1 MESKVFKSSVAGLAM
16 ATLFSVTA
24 SAEGEVPKNPE
35 SYYKTTNA
43 PLIYGPVDIVIPVG
57 EEFDVNNSMFR
68 VFAKDF
74 EDGDLTAKIQEQ
86 GHEAIDTSKPGQYT
100 ITYTVVDSHQNET
113 KLEVPVKVEEDT
125 NIKIQRK
132 LYSNM
137 ENVAANAVGMSR
149 GDYQD
154 RQHLGL
160 NLFNGSKVKV
170 SYVEGNSAVT
180 IQNETQR
187 HDNEP
192 VTSQTIKQG
201 QSIELTSSYNA
212 TPFVRTPVGNNAQPT
227 ILEFEILDENATK
240 PLALFHL
247 GDDQEKFIGS
257 WEENGGYGVLDSE
270 SVTVLVD
277 HGEIGILKASNVPNV
292 ERDFNTFLTWWNDV
306 TDFFDEAV
314 GLKIN
319 PENLWDQNVRSK
331 YYVAGHK
338 GAGGAAYYGT
348 AQVGISNG
356 TTAPFFQYNW
366 GGLHEVGH
374 GYQGSLKTGI
384 ALNEVSNNILGWFTQ
399 NYAVNTTRFGETKR
413 FEGGLRNGSLD
424 QQEETYNTNRKTWA
438 GYDVNG
444 HLYIMLNLLD
454 SFEGEKTWA
463 KINSWYREH
472 KATSTPNYDVF
483 ATVMAEEYGVNILPY
498 YDAFGIP
505 VSDNVR
511 ANLFESDLQL
521 VNMAKDLVGNQTS
534 TLKANGIIDYD
545 YKIVKNDEI
554 ASLNLSGNLKVNVK
568 MDDVS
573 LVEGQESILYDG
585 TKAVAKGVV
594 KDGVVEYT
602 DVPVGTYR
610 LAMPVRPG
618 GAYSSDYAYVTVTE
632 QGQEMDYTYTKLDG
646 VKYGNQM
653 WLGVAGVH
661 GTYGIK
667 LSNNGNGT
675 VTITPGGAKLA
686 NSDAGKIAE
695 VTILDENNEVV
706 YTTKAEN
713 SYYFDKSNEKI
724 STIEVKD
731 GYKINVYH
739 ESPTSRVKVFSTLT
753 GGLIEELVPAN
764 QSSTYVITENGF
776 KLDTMTDEQFA
787 ALEYENLKG
796 ALTKEIDNYL
806 EKVTPEELN
815 NKEKDQV
822 TKNKVLSAIMSLK
835 DEDVTAEYKELYNM
849 ILFGHDLTVTTE
861 ANEATVAT
869 EATEVINQMKDTLT
883 DVLTTEDVDV
893 SQIEEI
899 LVTQSAVGGVSET
912 DKHVANKLKTALEGQ
927 VNGSFGVHVTN
938 YTSKVT
944 TVDELLQNKLIISY
958 QASENTPW
966 YFLQN
971 GKINIQDE

>member
-1 MESKVFKSSVAGLAM
+1 MKNKVFKSSVAGLAL
-16 ATLFSVTA
+16 ATLFGVTA
-24 SAEGEVPKNPE
+24 SAEGEVPKNPN

-57 EEFDVNNSMFR
+57 EEFDVNNAMFR

-74 EDGDLTAKIQEQ
+74 EDGDLTTQIQVQ
-86 GHEAIDTSKPGQYT
+86 GHEKINTSEPGEYT

-113 KLEVPVKVEEDT
+113 KLEVPVKVEADT
-125 NIKIQRK
+125 NIKIKRK
-132 LYSNM
+132 IYSNM
-137 ENVAANAVGMSR
+137 ENTAANAVGMSR

-154 RQHLGL
+154 RQHVGL

-180 IQNETQR
+180 IQNETFR

-212 TPFVRTPVGNNAQPT
+212 TPFARTPVGNTLEPT

-240 PLALFHL
+240 PLALFHR
-247 GDDQEKFIGS
+247 GDDQAEFIS
-257 WEENGGYGVLDSE
+257 TWQENGGYGVLDSE

-277 HGEIGILKASNVPNV
+277 HDEIGGLIKSNVPNV
-292 ERDFNTFLTWWNDV
+292 ERDFNTFLTWWDDV

-314 GLKIN
+314 GLEIN

-338 GAGGAAYYGT
+338 GAGGAAYYGVH
-348 AQVGISNG
+348 QVGISNG
-356 TTAPFFQYNW
+356 TTSPFFQYNW

-399 NYAVNTTRFGETKR
+399 NYAVNTTRFGETKQ
-413 FEGGLRNGSLD
+413 FYGGLRNGSLD

-454 SFEGEKTWA
+454 SFEGEKTWG

-511 ANLFESDLQL
+511 MNLFEADLQL
-521 VNMAKDLVGNQTS
+521 VNMAKDLVGDQTS
-534 TLKANGIIDYD
+534 TLKEKGVIKYD
-545 YKIVKNDEI
+545 YKLVKNDEI
-554 ASLNLSGNLKVNVK
+554 ASLNLSSNVKVNVK

-594 KDGVVEYT
+594 KNGVVEFK
-602 DVPVGTYR
+602 DVPVGTYK
-610 LAMPVRPG
+610 LAMPARPG

-632 QGQEMDYTYTKLDG
+632 NGQEMDYTYTKLAG
-646 VKYGNQM
+646 VDYNNQM

-661 GTYGIK
+661 DTYGIK
-667 LSNNGNGT
+667 VANNGNGT

-686 NSDAGKIAE
+686 NSNTSKIAE

-713 SYYFDKSNEKI
+713 SYYFDKYSEKP

-731 GYKINVYH
+731 GYKVQLYH
-739 ESPTSRVKVFSTLT
+739 ATPTSRVKAFSTLT
-753 GGLIEELVPAN
+753 GGLIN
-764 QSSTYVITENGF
+764 QLIPTNQTSTYEITENGF
-776 KLDTMTDEQFA
+776 KLDTMTDEEYN
-787 ALEYENLKG
+787 ALEYSIFKG
-796 ALTKEIDNYL
+796 ALTKEIDSYL
-806 EKVTPEELN
+806 NQVTPEELN
-815 NKEKDQV
+815 NTGKNLV
-822 TKNKVLSAIMSLK
+822 TKNNVLNAIISLK
-835 DEDVTAEYKELYNM
+835 DEDVTAEYQELYDM
-849 ILFGHDLTVTTE
+849 ILYGHDLTV
-861 ANEATVAT
+861 ATNA
-869 EATEVINQMKDTLT
+869 INQIKDTLK
-883 DVLTTEDVDV
+883 DVLTTEKVDV
-893 SQIEEI
+893 SQIKEI
-899 LVTQSAVGGVSET
+899 LLTQSAVGGVSET
-912 DKHVANKLKTALEGQ
+912 DKNVVNKLKEALESQ
-927 VNGSFGVHVTN
+927 EIKGSFGVHVSN
-938 YTSKVT
+938 YGANI

-958 QASENTPW
+958 QAPNDTAW
-966 YFLQN
+966 YLLQK
-971 GKINIQDE
+971 GKINKQ

>member
-1 MESKVFKSSVAGLAM
+1 MESKLFKSSVAGLAL
-16 ATLFSVTA
+16 ATLFGVTA

-86 GHEAIDTSKPGQYT
+86 GHEAINTYEPGQYT
-100 ITYTVVDSHQNET
+100 ITYTVVDSHQNKT
-113 KLEVPVKVEEDT
+113 TLEVPVKVEEDT

-154 RQHLGL
+154 RQHVGL

-187 HDNEP
+187 HANEP

-212 TPFVRTPVGNNAQPT
+212 TPFVRTPVGNNLKPT

-240 PLALFHL
+240 PLALFHK
-247 GDDQEKFIGS
+247 GDDQAKFISS
-257 WEENGGYGVLDSE
+257 WQENGGYGVFDSE
-270 SVTVLVD
+270 SITVLVD
-277 HGEIGILKASNVPNV
+277 HDEIGGLIKSNVSNV
-292 ERDFNTFLTWWNDV
+292 ERDFNTFLTWWDDV

-356 TTAPFFQYNW
+356 TTSPFFQYNW

-374 GYQGSLKTGI
+374 GYQGSLKNGI
-384 ALNEVSNNILGWFTQ
+384 KLNEVSNNILGWFTQ
-399 NYAVNTTRFGETKR
+399 NYAVNTTRFGETKQ

-424 QQEETYNTNRKTWA
+424 QQEEKYNNGKTWA
-438 GYDVNG
+438 DYAVNDDVNA

-483 ATVMAEEYGVNILPY
+483 ATVIAEEYGVNILPY

-505 VSDNVR
+505 VSDDVR
-511 ANLFESDLQL
+511 ANLYEADLQL
-521 VNMAKDLVGNQTS
+521 VNMAKDLVGDKTS
-534 TLKANGIIDYD
+534 TLKTNGVIKYD
-545 YKIVKNDEI
+545 YKLVKNDEI
-554 ASLNLSGNLKVNVK
+554 ASLNLSGDLKVNVK
-568 MDDVS
+568 MDDLS

-585 TKAVAKGVV
+585 TEAVAKGVV

-602 DVPVGTYR
+602 DVPVGTYK
-610 LAMPVRPG
+610 LAMPARPG
-618 GAYSSDYAYVTVTE
+618 GAYGSDYAYVTVTE
-632 QGQEMDYTYTKLDG
+632 NGQQIDYTYTKLDG
-646 VKYGNQM
+646 VDYDNQM
-653 WLGVAGVH
+653 WLGVAGIH

-667 LSNNGNGT
+667 VANNGNGT
-675 VTITPGGAKLA
+675 VTITPRGAKLA

-695 VTILDENNEVV
+695 VKILNEKNEVV

-713 SYYFDKSNEKI
+713 SYYFDKSNEKV

-731 GYKINVYH
+731 GYKIELYH
-739 ESPTSRVKVFSTLT
+739 VSPTSRVKVFSTLT
-753 GGLIEELVPAN
+753 GGLINELVPTN
-764 QSSTYVITENGF
+764 NTSTYEITDNGF
-776 KLDTMTDEQFA
+776 KLATMTDEDYN
-787 ALEYENLKG
+787 ALEYSIFKG
-796 ALTKEIDNYL
+796 ALTKEIDSYL
-806 EKVTPEELN
+806 KNVTPEELN
-815 NKEKDQV
+815 NVEKNLV
-822 TKNKVLSAIMSLK
+822 TKNNVLNAILSLK
-835 DEDVTAEYKELYNM
+835 DEDVTAEYQELYDM
-849 ILFGHDLTVTTE
+849 ILYGHDLTV
-861 ANEATVAT
+861 ATNA
-869 EATEVINQMKDTLT
+869 INQIKDTLK
-883 DVLTTEDVDV
+883 DVLTKENVDV
-893 SQIEEI
+893 SQIKEI
-899 LVTQSAVGGVSET
+899 LLTQSVAGGVSET
-912 DKHVANKLKTALEGQ
+912 DKNVVNKLKEALAGQ
-927 VNGSFGVHVTN
+927 EIKGSFGVHINN
-938 YTSKVT
+938 YNSQST

-958 QASENTPW
+958 QASEDTPW
-966 YFLQN
+966 YFLQK
-971 GKINIQDE
+971 GKISAQDE